1 MTKLEYM
8 DILREKLARF
18 GEELQEEILEDYRG
32 HFAEGER
39 QGKTQEQIIQELGS
53 IDEMIQELGEPED
66 RKAGA
71 GELYQGVSGREIPAQ
86 AGRITADGVSGEDRM
101 EGRGRAQET
110 LCGAGC
116 QEIKTGQEVIC
127 VQESI
132 QAAGAGPEA
141 SSGEENVQAA
151 GAGPEASRGVE
162 GCREANGMQDTSSGA
177 GRDQEDEIIIRQ
189 PETGSGTGRYQG
201 IRIQSEAGSV
211 FLEVSEDDRI
221 HTAFRKADYGRYQC
235 GRQAEG
241 DTLCITVTMAEGVP
255 GREKLLWLRWKVFL
269 DKWFLWKQ

>member
-151 GAGPEASRGVE
+151 GAGPEASSGEESVQAAGAGSEASRGVE

-211 FLEVSEDDRI
+211 FQI
-221 HTAFRKADYGRYQC
+221 GRASC
-235 GRQAEG
+235 
-241 DTLCITVTMAEGVP
+241 
-255 GREKLLWLRWKVFL
+255 RERV
-269 DKWFLWKQ
+269 